1 MPWVVPAI
9 VTAFAMFAAT
19 NIDDA
24 VVLVVL
30 NVASQAGGV
39 PKRWEIWA
47 GQYLGF
53 SVLVLV
59 SFTAALGLR
68 VVPVEWVGLLGLI
81 PLLLGVR
88 GLLKLIRARRDRD
101 PDPPVM
107 ATGLLSVVAVTV
119 ANGGD
124 NIALYTPVFRIIGV
138 ADAAVTL
145 AVFAVCTALWCL
157 AGQLAVSHQRVV
169 EVLQRASRWLVPV
182 VFVVLGSY
190 IVGRSG
196 LMGSVFR

>member
-1 MPWVVPAI
+1 MPWIVPTI

-53 SVLVLV
+53 SVILLV
-59 SFTAALGLR
+59 SFTAALGLK

-81 PLLLGVR
+81 PLLLGIR

-138 ADAAVTL
+138 ADAALTL

-169 EVLQRASRWLVPV
+169 EVLQRSSRWLVPV

>member
-1 MPWVVPAI
+1 VSWVVPAI

-53 SVLVLV
+53 SVILLV
-59 SFTAALGLR
+59 SFTAALGLK

-138 ADAAVTL
+138 ADAVLTL

-169 EVLQRASRWLVPV
+169 ETLQRSSRWLVPV
-182 VFVVLGSY
+182 VFVVLGFY

-196 LMGSVFR
+196 LIGGVFR

>member
-1 MPWVVPAI
+1 VSWVVPAI

-39 PKRWEIWA
+39 PKRWQIWA

-53 SVLVLV
+53 SVIVLV
-59 SFTAALGLR
+59 AFLAALGLR
-68 VVPVEWVGLLGLI
+68 VVPVEWVGLMGLI
-81 PLLLGVR
+81 PLLLGIR
-88 GLLKLIRARRDRD
+88 GLLNLIRTRRDSD
-101 PDPPVM
+101 QVPPVM
-107 ATGLLSVVAVTV
+107 ATGLFSVVAITV
-119 ANGGD
+119 SNGGD

-138 ADAAVTL
+138 ADAALTL

-169 EVLQRASRWLVPV
+169 EMLQRSSRWLVPV
-182 VFVVLGSY
+182 VFVVLGFY
-190 IVGRSG
+190 IIGRSG
-196 LMGSVFR
+196 LMGGVFR

>member
-39 PKRWEIWA
+39 PKRWEIWV

-53 SVLVLV
+53 SVILLV
-59 SFTAALGLR
+59 SFTAALGLK

-81 PLLLGVR
+81 PLLLGIR
-88 GLLKLIRARRDRD
+88 GLLKLIRTRRDRD

-138 ADAAVTL
+138 ADAALTL

-169 EVLQRASRWLVPV
+169 EVLQRSSRWLVPV

>member
-1 MPWVVPAI
+1 
-9 VTAFAMFAAT
+9 MFAAT

-39 PKRWEIWA
+39 PKRWQIWA

-53 SVLVLV
+53 SVIVLV
-59 SFTAALGLR
+59 AFLAALGLR
-68 VVPVEWVGLLGLI
+68 VVPVEWVGLMGLI
-81 PLLLGVR
+81 PLLLGIR
-88 GLLKLIRARRDRD
+88 GLLNLIRTRRDSD
-101 PDPPVM
+101 QVPPVM
-107 ATGLLSVVAVTV
+107 ATGLFSVVAITV
-119 ANGGD
+119 SNGGD

-138 ADAAVTL
+138 ADAALTL

-169 EVLQRASRWLVPV
+169 EMLQRSSRWLVPV
-182 VFVVLGSY
+182 VFVVLGFY
-190 IVGRSG
+190 IIGRSG

>member
-1 MPWVVPAI
+1 VSWVVPAI

-39 PKRWEIWA
+39 PKRWQIWA

-53 SVLVLV
+53 SVIVLV
-59 SFTAALGLR
+59 AFLAALGLR
-68 VVPVEWVGLLGLI
+68 VVPVEWVGLMGLI
-81 PLLLGVR
+81 PLLLGIR
-88 GLLKLIRARRDRD
+88 GLLNLIRTRRDSD
-101 PDPPVM
+101 QVPPVM
-107 ATGLLSVVAVTV
+107 ATGLLSLFAITV
-119 ANGGD
+119 SNGGD

-138 ADAAVTL
+138 ADAALTL

-169 EVLQRASRWLVPV
+169 EVLQRSSRSLVPV
-182 VFVVLGSY
+182 VFVVLGFY
-190 IVGRSG
+190 IIGRSG

>member
-1 MPWVVPAI
+1 
-9 VTAFAMFAAT
+9 MFAAT

-39 PKRWEIWA
+39 PKRWEIWV

-53 SVLVLV
+53 SVILLV
-59 SFTAALGLR
+59 SFTAALGLK

-138 ADAAVTL
+138 ADAALTL

-157 AGQLAVSHQRVV
+157 AGQLAVAHQRVV
-169 EVLQRASRWLVPV
+169 EVLQRSSRWLVPV

>member
-1 MPWVVPAI
+1 
-9 VTAFAMFAAT
+9 MFAAT

-53 SVLVLV
+53 SVILLV

-81 PLLLGVR
+81 PLLLGIR
-88 GLLKLIRARRDRD
+88 GLLKLIRTRRDRD

-138 ADAAVTL
+138 VDAALTL

-169 EVLQRASRWLVPV
+169 EVLQRSSRWLVPV

>member
-1 MPWVVPAI
+1 VSWVVPAI

-39 PKRWEIWA
+39 PKRWQIWA

-53 SVLVLV
+53 SVIVLV
-59 SFTAALGLR
+59 AFLAALGLR
-68 VVPVEWVGLLGLI
+68 VVPVEWVGLMGLI
-81 PLLLGVR
+81 PLLLGIR
-88 GLLKLIRARRDRD
+88 GLLNLIRTRRDSD
-101 PDPPVM
+101 QVPPVM
-107 ATGLLSVVAVTV
+107 ATGLLSVVAITV
-119 ANGGD
+119 SNGGD

-138 ADAAVTL
+138 ADAALTL

-169 EVLQRASRWLVPV
+169 EVLQRSSRWLVPV
-182 VFVVLGSY
+182 VFVVLGFY
-190 IVGRSG
+190 IIGRSG

>member
-1 MPWVVPAI
+1 
-9 VTAFAMFAAT
+9 MFAAT

-53 SVLVLV
+53 SVILLV
-59 SFTAALGLR
+59 SFTAALGLK

-81 PLLLGVR
+81 PLLLGIR
-88 GLLKLIRARRDRD
+88 GLLKLIRTRRDRD

-138 ADAAVTL
+138 ADAALTL

-169 EVLQRASRWLVPV
+169 GILQRSSRWLVPV

>member
-1 MPWVVPAI
+1 VSWVVPVI

-30 NVASQAGGV
+30 NVASRAGGV

-53 SVLVLV
+53 SVILLV

-81 PLLLGVR
+81 PLLLGIR
-88 GLLKLIRARRDRD
+88 GLLKLIRTRRDRD

-138 ADAAVTL
+138 ADAALTL

-169 EVLQRASRWLVPV
+169 EILQRSSRWLVPV

-190 IVGRSG
+190 IVARSG

>member
-39 PKRWEIWA
+39 PKRWEIWV

-53 SVLVLV
+53 SVILLV
-59 SFTAALGLR
+59 SFTAALGLK

-81 PLLLGVR
+81 PLLLGIR

-138 ADAAVTL
+138 ADAALTL

-169 EVLQRASRWLVPV
+169 EILQRSSRWLVPV

-196 LMGSVFR
+196 LTGSVFR

>member
-1 MPWVVPAI
+1 
-9 VTAFAMFAAT
+9 MFAAT

-53 SVLVLV
+53 SVILLV
-59 SFTAALGLR
+59 SFTAALGLK

-88 GLLKLIRARRDRD
+88 GLLNLIRTRRDRD

-107 ATGLLSVVAVTV
+107 PTGLLSVVAVTV

-138 ADAAVTL
+138 ADAALTL

-169 EVLQRASRWLVPV
+169 EVLQRSSRWLVPV

>member
-1 MPWVVPAI
+1 VYWVVPAI

-39 PKRWEIWA
+39 PKRWQIWA

-53 SVLVLV
+53 SVILLVA
-59 SFTAALGLR
+59 FTAALGLR
-68 VVPVEWVGLLGLI
+68 VVPVEWVGLMGLI
-81 PLLLGVR
+81 PLLLGIR
-88 GLLKLIRARRDRD
+88 GLLKLIRTRRDRD

-107 ATGLLSVVAVTV
+107 PTGLLSVVAVTV

-169 EVLQRASRWLVPV
+169 EVLQRSSRWLVPV

-196 LMGSVFR
+196 LMGGVFR

>member
-39 PKRWEIWA
+39 PKRWQIWA

-138 ADAAVTL
+138 ADAALTL

-169 EVLQRASRWLVPV
+169 EVLQRSSRWLVPV

>member
-1 MPWVVPAI
+1 VSWAVPAI

-39 PKRWEIWA
+39 PRRWQIWA

-53 SVLVLV
+53 TVIVLV

-81 PLLLGVR
+81 PLLLGIR
-88 GLLKLIRARRDRD
+88 GLLKLVRTLRDED

-138 ADAAVTL
+138 ADAALTL

-157 AGQLAVSHQRVV
+157 AGQLAVSHQRVI
-169 EVLQRASRWLVPV
+169 EMLQRSSRWLVPV
-182 VFVVLGSY
+182 VFVVLGCY

-196 LMGSVFR
+196 LMGVFR

>member
-53 SVLVLV
+53 SVILLV
-59 SFTAALGLR
+59 SFTAALGLK

-138 ADAAVTL
+138 ADAALTL

-169 EVLQRASRWLVPV
+169 EILQRSSRWLVPV

>member
-53 SVLVLV
+53 SAILLV

-88 GLLKLIRARRDRD
+88 GLLNLIRARRDRD

-138 ADAAVTL
+138 ADAALTL

-169 EVLQRASRWLVPV
+169 EVLQRSSRWLVPV